1 MGFIILIVAF
11 LVIITMVLV
20 GLSLMFSSKSVK
32 SYSLKELIK
41 NKKKK

>member
-11 LVIITMVLV
+11 LVITTMVLV
-20 GLSLMFSSKSVK
+20 GLSLMFSNKSVK
-32 SYSLKELIK
+32 SYSLKELVK